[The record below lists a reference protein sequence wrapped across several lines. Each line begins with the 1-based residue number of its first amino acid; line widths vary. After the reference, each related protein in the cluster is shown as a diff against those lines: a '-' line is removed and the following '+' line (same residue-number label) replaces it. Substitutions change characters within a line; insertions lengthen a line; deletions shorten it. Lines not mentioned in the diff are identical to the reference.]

1 MFGPFDLTIL
11 PIGAYEPR
19 NILKAQH
26 VNPEETVIIHK
37 QMRSRQSV
45 GVHWGTFPLG
55 TEGFYQARVDLAEAR
70 KKHNIPEDEFITV
83 GHGESIIFHNK

>member
-1 MFGPFDLTIL
+1 
-11 PIGAYEPR
+11 
-19 NILKAQH
+19 
-26 VNPEETVIIHK
+26 
-37 QMRSRQSV
+37 MRSRQSV